1 MLRSKWTFSALVA
14 TSAMLSIG
22 AASAADMAP
31 APYTKAPPPPV
42 YVSSLT
48 GCYIEGGGGYG
59 LWNMDHYT
67 DFATTPVGQ
76 SVNTTDGGRG
86 WLGRVGAG
94 CDYQIAPKWLIG
106 GFGEYDFMS
115 LKGTMSPSELFA
127 FGIRGTGLEPLTSY
141 AKESSAW
148 YVGARVGYELAP
160 GILTYVN
167 AGYTETHFN
176 SMAEFGTFSGTPD
189 NFGFPGATYHG
200 WFVGGGTDTS
210 LADWFPSLPHG
221 LFLRSEYRYSEY
233 DQRALGEYN
242 LTSGVPTGNVLY
254 ATPYVQTVTTSLVW
268 KFNWA
273 QPVVA
278 KY

>member
-1 MLRSKWTFSALVA
+1 MLTSKWTFSALVA
-14 TSAMLSIG
+14 TSAMLGIG

-31 APYTKAPPPPV
+31 AYTKAPPAPV

-48 GCYIEGGGGYG
+48 GCYVEGGGGYG
-59 LWNMDHYT
+59 LWNLDHDVYS
-67 DFATTPVGQ
+67 APVGAAASQ
-76 SVNTTDGGRG
+76 TVTTTDGGRG

-94 CDYQIAPKWLIG
+94 CDYQVAPKWLIG
-106 GFGEYDFMS
+106 GFGEYDFMN
-115 LKGTMSPSELFA
+115 LKGTMTPNET
-127 FGIRGTGLEPLTSY
+127 FGGSLLTSY

-148 YVGARVGYELAP
+148 YVGGRIGYEIAP

-176 SMAEFGTFSGTPD
+176 SMSEIGTVTGAATVPPFGYF
-189 NFGFPGATYHG
+189 GATYHG

-221 LFLRSEYRYSEY
+221 LFLRSEYRYSTY
-233 DQRALGEYN
+233 DQRGLGEYN
-242 LTSGVPTGNVLY
+242 LATGLPTVNTLY

>member
-1 MLRSKWTFSALVA
+1 MLTSKWTFSALVA
-14 TSAMLSIG
+14 TSAMLGIG

-31 APYTKAPPPPV
+31 AYTKAPPAPV

-48 GCYIEGGGGYG
+48 GCYVEGGGGYG
-59 LWNMDHYT
+59 LWNLDHDTYT
-67 DFATTPVGQ
+67 AGAVASTVT
-76 SVNTTDGGRG
+76 TTDGGRG
-86 WLGRVGAG
+86 WLGRVGGG
-94 CDYQIAPKWLIG
+94 CDYQVAPRWLIG

-115 LKGTMSPSELFA
+115 LKGTMQSSEI
-127 FGIRGTGLEPLTSY
+127 FGGLPLTSY
-141 AKESSAW
+141 AKENSAW
-148 YVGARVGYELAP
+148 YVGGRVGYELAP

-176 SMAEFGTFSGTPD
+176 AMPEFGTFGGAPSNYGY
-189 NFGFPGATYHG
+189 PGATYKG

-221 LFLRSEYRYSEY
+221 LFLRSEYRYSTY
-233 DQRALGEYN
+233 DQRSLAESALIPGIPAAVN
-242 LTSGVPTGNVLY
+242 TLY
-254 ATPYVQTVTTSLVW
+254 ATPYVQTVTTTLVW

>member
-1 MLRSKWTFSALVA
+1 MLTSKWTFSALVA
-14 TSAMLSIG
+14 TSAMLGIG

-31 APYTKAPPPPV
+31 AYTKAPPAPV

-48 GCYIEGGGGYG
+48 GCYVEGGGGYG
-59 LWNMDHYT
+59 LWNLDHDTY
-67 DFATTPVGQ
+67 FGGATPLQ
-76 SVNTTDGGRG
+76 SVTTTDGGRG

-94 CDYQIAPKWLIG
+94 CDYQVAPKWLIG
-106 GFGEYDFMS
+106 GFGEYDFMN
-115 LKGTMSPSELFA
+115 LKGTMTPQET
-127 FGIRGTGLEPLTSY
+127 FGGNLLTSY
-141 AKESSAW
+141 AKENSAW
-148 YVGARVGYELAP
+148 YVGGRVGYEIAP

-176 SMAEFGTFSGTPD
+176 SMAEFGTVTGVPTTPA
-189 NFGFPGATYHG
+189 FGYPGATYHG

-221 LFLRSEYRYSEY
+221 LFLRSEYRYSTY
-233 DQRALGEYN
+233 DQRALNEYN
-242 LTSGVPTGNVLY
+242 LTSGLQGTNTLY
-254 ATPYVQTVTTSLVW
+254 ATPYVQTVTTTLVW